1 MLITVFIC
9 RDRVIM
15 KNDFVVDVKL
25 GIKFSLQFCG

>member
-15 KNDFVVDVKL
+15 KNDFVDVKL